1 MAQSVQTQEFEYCQ
15 TYQKS
20 SSSSDTPIP
29 LVPPGREGNWELL
42 SCHLAPGA
50 GSLIVIWR
58 SRIHW
63 PGRPAVT

>member
-20 SSSSDTPIP
+20 SSSSDTPIAV
-29 LVPPGREGNWELL
+29 VPPQVAGNWELM

-58 SRIHW
+58 SKIQQ
-63 PGRPAVT
+63 PARL